1 MVLDQQASLEPG
13 DLMTKSV
20 SASEIESLLSDRRPA
35 ALLESRMQLA
45 EHRNNRHSVV
55 TPEGTPW
62 AEVLRPEF
70 WAHVAWKLRAG
81 DTVDV
86 HTDDMRYFGQL
97 YVRDVGRQRAL
108 VGELTFRS
116 FERIAQETAAPPT
129 HEVKFKGPQARWCA
143 VRLADGAVLKERC
156 ATREEAMKWLDGHLR
171 TIAA

>member
-1 MVLDQQASLEPG
+1 MTQTAS
-13 DLMTKSV
+13 S
-20 SASEIESLLSDRRPA
+20 SDTDALPRLNERKA
-35 ALLESRMQLA
+35 AILLESRMQLA

-62 AEVLRPEF
+62 TEVLRPEF

-86 HTDDMRYFGQL
+86 HTDDMRYFGEL

-108 VGELTFRS
+108 VEELAFRS
-116 FERIAQETAAPPT
+116 FDRIEDETTAPPT
-129 HEVKFKGPQARWCA
+129 HEVRFKGPQKKWCA
-143 VRLADGAVLKERC
+143 LRLDDGAVLKERC
-156 ATREEAMKWLDGHLR
+156 GTREEAVKWLDGHLR